1 MKKHKK
7 KFGLCFYLLF
17 LVGLAAFAVKKVK
30 AD

>member
-7 KFGLCFYLLF
+7 KFGLCFCLLS
-17 LVGLAAFAVKKVK
+17 LVRLAAFAVKKVK